1 MDARTP
7 PLNALK
13 VFEAAARLRSFKKA
27 AEELHVTPTA
37 VSHRVTQL
45 EDVLGMSLFVR
56 DAHGVELTP
65 AARACLPTLQRGLDN
80 VRDFVAQLKLHPQ
93 SEIITVRTS
102 PSFSMRWLMPRLHRF
117 IVGHPGVDVY
127 VDTYARLFM
136 ELRPGDARSGLPDA
150 GGDEADITLIYG
162 AGNVPGL
169 LTERLLDAA
178 VTPLCSPALLARHPP
193 LTSPDQLDAFTPLH
207 CDRDAIYGE
216 RSLWQLW
223 LDAAGAGH
231 IRTDHGLR
239 FTQASLA
246 IEAAVDNMGIVMC
259 FPVLAAA
266 ELEAGK
272 LVAPFDLTIPLAS
285 GYQLISSKA
294 ANRRPAV
301 MAFKRWLHAEADA
314 TRLADRTR
322 WATRAPAPA
331 TTRAT

>member
-1 MDARTP
+1 MGNRTP

-13 VFEAAARLRSFKKA
+13 VFEAAARLKSFKKA

-37 VSHRVTQL
+37 VSHRLTQL

-56 DAHGVELTP
+56 DAQGVELTP

-80 VRDFVAQLKLHPQ
+80 VRDFVEQLKLHPQ
-93 SEIITVRTS
+93 SEVITVRTS

-136 ELRPGDARSGLPDA
+136 ELRPDDDCAGLPGPSSEA
-150 GGDEADITLIYG
+150 ADITLIYG
-162 AGNVPGL
+162 AGKVPGL
-169 LTERLLDAA
+169 LTERLLD
-178 VTPLCSPALLARHPP
+178 VDITPLCTPELLARHPP
-193 LTSPDQLDAFTPLH
+193 LTSPLQLDAFVPLH

-231 IRTDHGLR
+231 LRTDHGVR

-246 IEAAVDNMGIVMC
+246 IEAAVDGMGIVMC
-259 FPVLAAA
+259 FPALAAA
-266 ELEAGK
+266 ELAAGK
-272 LVAPFDLTIPLAS
+272 LIAPFDLSIPLAS

-294 ANRRPAV
+294 ASRRPAV
-301 MAFKRWLHAEADA
+301 IAFKRWLHAEAVA
-314 TRLADRTR
+314 TRLRNQALLTKRE
-322 WATRAPAPA
+322 
-331 TTRAT
+331 